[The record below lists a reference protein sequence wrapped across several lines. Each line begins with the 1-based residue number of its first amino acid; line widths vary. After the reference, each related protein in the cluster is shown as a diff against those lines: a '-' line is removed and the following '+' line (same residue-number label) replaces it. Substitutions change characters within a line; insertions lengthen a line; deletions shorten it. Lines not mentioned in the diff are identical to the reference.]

1 MIGWLAPT
9 DHDWYSFLHQQGQS
23 DEVNFW
29 RPSAR
34 NRFLGDEFVP
44 FLFKLKAPHNA
55 ICGFGFFA
63 RYAALP
69 AWLAWDTFGVA
80 NGCTDRRSME
90 DRIRRIRQ
98 RMRFKGNAERDPI
111 GCILIVKPVFFP
123 PEAWIPQPTD
133 WPPRN
138 QAPMKYDLEKGEGA
152 RIWSACVER
161 AQWPTGDHELE
172 TVSTAHENQP
182 LFGAPQLVT
191 PRLGQGTFRIAVMD
205 AYGRAC
211 AATGE
216 HSLPALDAA
225 HIKPYAEAGPHSTR
239 NGLLLRADFHRL
251 FDQGYLT
258 VTPDLRMVV
267 SALLREEYENGKSYY
282 PFHGQALREAEGA
295 GDRPDPAF
303 LTWHNDHVFR
313 E

>member
-1 MIGWLAPT
+1 MIGWIAPT
-9 DHDWYSFLHQQGQS
+9 DYDWYTFLEAQGPL

-34 NRFLGDEFVP
+34 KRFLGEEFVP

-63 RYAALP
+63 RYSALP
-69 AWLAWDTFGVA
+69 PWLAWDTFDVA
-80 NGCTDRRSME
+80 NGCPDQAAMGTRIQGIRRSMGY
-90 DRIRRIRQ
+90 
-98 RMRFKGNAERDPI
+98 KGNIARDAI

-123 PEAWIPQPTD
+123 PDQCIPQPKD
-133 WPPRN
+133 WPPPN
-138 QAPMKYDLEKGEGA
+138 LVPMRYDLNHGEGGRVWA
-152 RIWSACVER
+152 ACVER
-161 AQWPTGDHELE
+161 ATW
-172 TVSTAHENQP
+172 VASTEEPDND
-182 LFGAPQLVT
+182 GVIREAPSLYGEVQEYR

-205 AYGRAC
+205 TYGRAC
-211 AATGE
+211 AVTGE
-216 HSLPALDAA
+216 HSLPALEAA
-225 HIKPYAEAGPHSTR
+225 HIRPFAASGPHSIR

-258 VTPDLRMVV
+258 LTENHQLVV

-282 PFHGQALREAEGA
+282 PYHGQVLQTPLA
-295 GDRPDPAF
+295 GDRPDPTF
-303 LTWHNDHVFR
+303 IRWHNDHVFR